1 MSYSPILEAK
11 LRSVT
16 IFKQVMVDQH
26 ILLFSEDRG
35 CWLMRLCQG
44 ASLIALHGHWGD
56 KGALLCSTNNGSHGV
71 VYGFDY
77 DTDDFVSKDAIYV
90 HVKTGTLYCV
100 RMLSLNEE
108 TGQVMVTYS
117 PVTGETYE
125 TWTRP
130 ITEFIEKFKLEVDN
144 SCLRSQF
151 RTFYTGDPK

>member
-1 MSYSPILEAK
+1 MSNSPILEAK
-11 LRSVT
+11 LRSVK
-16 IFKQVMVDQH
+16 IFKQVMVGSP
-26 ILLFSEDRG
+26 ILMWSEERE

-44 ASLIALHGHWGD
+44 ASLISFHGHWGN
-56 KGALLCSTNNGSHGV
+56 KGAVLCSTHNGYDGV

-77 DTDDFVSKDAIYV
+77 NTDDFVAKGAIYL
-90 HVKTGTLYCV
+90 HVKSGVLYCV

-108 TGQVMVTYS
+108 TGQVLVTYS
-117 PVTGETYE
+117 PVNDEPYQ

-151 RTFYTGDPK
+151 RTFYMGDPK